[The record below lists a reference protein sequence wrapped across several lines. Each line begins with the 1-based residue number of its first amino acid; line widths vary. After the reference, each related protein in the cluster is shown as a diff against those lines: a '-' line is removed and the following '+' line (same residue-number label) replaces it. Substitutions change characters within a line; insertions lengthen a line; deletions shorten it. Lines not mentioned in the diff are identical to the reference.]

1 MEARAPHEVGVDSQ
15 GIVRF
20 LDAVEA
26 DPLIEPHGLIIHCR
40 GARIT
45 EGYWSPRQSI
55 DQRLLYSV
63 SKTFTGTALGLQM
76 GEGRLSL
83 DDRVRDHLPEAFE
96 GADPAFDELKI
107 RHIASMASG
116 HMVETLGLARQASPS
131 NLVRGFLQI
140 PPRRP
145 PGKLFAYNQPPV
157 IALASILQ
165 RLAGCTLIEYLRP
178 RLIEPLGMSDMKWV
192 DVEPGLNMGYSGLF
206 ARLDDVA
213 KLGQLYLN
221 QGRWQGRQLLPASY
235 AVAAGSLQTPNPM
248 NIEPDWRQ
256 GYGFQMWQ
264 SQHGFRGDG
273 AMGQYMVV
281 LPRQEAVVA
290 MFTLTENMQRVLDL
304 MWTHLLPAFE
314 AKGSSRG
321 EASDQL
327 LAGRLSHLRQ
337 RTAAVRLGLKE
348 PSPAGETLRF
358 EPQGQEKTEGAAQN
372 SHRTIKSITLE
383 GQLMV
388 LDEGDHRLLVPI
400 SADWQVTDH
409 IAASAGVDDQGCI
422 HVDVILRETP
432 HRLTIQLD
440 PSTRTFTSHWP
451 LLPLFGAGIG
461 KYLSLMKAPVA

>member
-1 MEARAPHEVGVDSQ
+1 MEAKAPHEVGVDSQ

-26 DPLIEPHGLIIHCR
+26 GLIIHCR

-314 AKGSSRG
+314 ANEGSG
-321 EASDQL
+321 DEASDQL

-358 EPQGQEKTEGAAQN
+358 EPEGQEKTEGAAQN

-432 HRLTIQLD
+432 HRLTLQLD
-440 PSTRTFTSHWP
+440 PSSRTFTSHWP

>member
-1 MEARAPHEVGVDSQ
+1 
-15 GIVRF
+15 
-20 LDAVEA
+20 
-26 DPLIEPHGLIIHCR
+26 
-40 GARIT
+40 
-45 EGYWSPRQSI
+45 
-55 DQRLLYSV
+55 
-63 SKTFTGTALGLQM
+63 
-76 GEGRLSL
+76 
-83 DDRVRDHLPEAFE
+83 
-96 GADPAFDELKI
+96 
-107 RHIASMASG
+107 
-116 HMVETLGLARQASPS
+116 
-131 NLVRGFLQI
+131 
-140 PPRRP
+140 
-145 PGKLFAYNQPPV
+145 
-157 IALASILQ
+157 
-165 RLAGCTLIEYLRP
+165 
-178 RLIEPLGMSDMKWV
+178 
-192 DVEPGLNMGYSGLF
+192 
-206 ARLDDVA
+206 
-213 KLGQLYLN
+213 
-221 QGRWQGRQLLPASY
+221 
-235 AVAAGSLQTPNPM
+235 M

-314 AKGSSRG
+314 ANEGSG
-321 EASDQL
+321 DEASDQL

-358 EPQGQEKTEGAAQN
+358 EPEGQEKTEGAAQN